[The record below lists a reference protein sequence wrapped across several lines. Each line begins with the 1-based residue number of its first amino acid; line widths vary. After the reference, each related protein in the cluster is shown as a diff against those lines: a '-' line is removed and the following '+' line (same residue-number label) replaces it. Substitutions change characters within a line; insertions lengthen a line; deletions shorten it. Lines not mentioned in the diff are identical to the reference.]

1 MIRPTILF
9 VPGACTAPSCYKL
22 VVLLLTERG
31 YPTVQ
36 APLPSNNLDYPAVH
50 TAESDGLSFL
60 NGYLLPLIKEGK
72 DVIVF
77 AHSFGATCLS
87 GSKSNIS
94 KTARKAKGE
103 AGGIVGIIYI
113 SGRLPPDG
121 VSLIEYSGGDGNIP
135 GFLKPIPGLFV
146 FDPII
151 PYLFNDTDPE
161 KAEEFAKRH
170 LPHAMQP
177 LLTPVSAPLWTD
189 PALDGRRAYLKTTL
203 DTTFPPEV
211 QQMFIDGSGANWAVV
226 EVDGGHEA
234 FLTKPKLVADAVLK
248 LAESWHGWTR
258 P

>member
-9 VPGACTAPSCYKL
+9 VPGACTAPSCYDL
-22 VVLLLTERG
+22 VVPLLKERG

-36 APLPSNNLDYPAVH
+36 APLPSNNPGFPAAH
-50 TAESDGLSFL
+50 TAESDGLLFL
-60 NGYLLPLIKEGK
+60 KGYLLALIKEGK

-103 AGGIVGIIYI
+103 TGGIVGIIYI
-113 SGRLPPDG
+113 SGCLPPDG
-121 VSLIEYSGGDGNIP
+121 VSQIEYSGGDGNIP
-135 GFLKPIPGLFV
+135 GFLKRDHPSPGLFV

-151 PYLFNDTDPE
+151 PYLFNDTNPE
-161 KAEEFAKRH
+161 KAEEFAKGH

-177 LLTPVSAPLWTD
+177 LLTAVSAPLWTD
-189 PALDGRRAYLKTTL
+189 PALDSRRAYLKTML

-211 QQMFIDGSGANWAVV
+211 QQMFVDGSGVNWEVV

-248 LAESWHGWTR
+248 LAESWH
-258 P
+258 